1 MAFDFKSIQQKL
13 QASFSKGKAPSAVD
27 ESAVIPE
34 KQQPEGQTPKKQAKW
49 VMDTKQGLND
59 IKAVMNEGKAR
70 LFLVQ
75 FAVVLG
81 VFFGVRFANGKLV
94 AQKDNFLDQISAIN
108 IQQTNETDYLAN
120 KEQLLQLEPLF
131 PDVAQKND
139 WLLRRVINFFEKHD
153 LKPNIDGNVAT
164 SDESNYTVV
173 SQPVTFQLPFT
184 DAGKLIAD
192 MENED
197 DYIRISEFSITK
209 ITDPEQIG
217 QNTVALKLNT
227 VFPKEKYGP
236 RLFKDYAQQLQKMKA
251 AAEAQ
256 AAAASAEKE
265 KPADK
270 QPEKPAAD
278 NTAKQEDLGI

>member
-13 QASFSKGKAPSAVD
+13 QASFSKGKAPSAEEASPVM
-27 ESAVIPE
+27 PE
-34 KQQPEGQTPKKQAKW
+34 KQPQGHAPKKQSKF

-59 IKAVMNEGKAR
+59 IKAVMSEGKAR

-81 VFFGVRFANGKLV
+81 VFFAVRFANGKLI
-94 AQKDNFLDQISAIN
+94 AQKENFLDQISAIN

-131 PDVAQKND
+131 PDAAQKND
-139 WLLRRVINFFEKHD
+139 WLLRRLINFFEKHD
-153 LKPNIDGNVAT
+153 LKANIDGNVAT